1 MLWSTC
7 FWPSL
12 DEESS
17 KMCHQTSSQ
26 VLWQLRKIA
35 LTNLSYSAFNCGI
48 HLIAIWLEKV
58 KLVFPKKTK
67 QDWHKSILLRE
78 GNTTTFSLLLL
89 NTAVVRN
96 SLAFFSL
103 YFFFASLSRRLFLTL
118 PNLLCLLCYYILKK
132 QVWTCLINKVFI
144 PQLIL
149 RYSVQVSCS
158 KLHKICLHH
167 FLNDT
172 LKFS

>member
-78 GNTTTFSLLLL
+78 GKYNSFFITIIIQRSCEKFSGF
-89 NTAVVRN
+89 
-96 SLAFFSL
+96 FFS
-103 YFFFASLSRRLFLTL
+103 YIFFFASPCRRLFLML
-118 PNLLCLLCYYILKK
+118 RNLLCYYILKE
-132 QVWTCLINKVFI
+132 QVWTHLINKVFI

-149 RYSVQVSCS
+149 CYSVQVSCS

-167 FLNDT
+167 FLNDS

>member
-78 GNTTTFSLLLL
+78 GKY
-89 NTAVVRN
+89 N
-96 SLAFFSL
+96 SFFYYYYYTKQLWEILWLFLFL
-103 YFFFASLSRRLFLTL
+103 YFFFASPSRRLFLML
-118 PNLLCLLCYYILKK
+118 PNLLALLLHFKETSLNMPHQQGLHSPAHLPLLC
-132 QVWTCLINKVFI
+132 
-144 PQLIL
+144 
-149 RYSVQVSCS
+149 SG
-158 KLHKICLHH
+158 
-167 FLNDT
+167 
-172 LKFS
+172 